1 MDVKNFI
8 LSVTLAM
15 ILPME
20 MPGQIA
26 YNDTLSAHN
35 VGVRND
41 KTDKFE
47 WWQTILPVSLLGVG
61 TLSLVPGFVKNGS
74 RSVTNSLIDMRGNNK
89 RLEFDDYIQYLPV
102 ATSLM
107 LGCTGVKA
115 RHSLKDR
122 ASLLGGGYYGFALN
136 CSF

>member
-1 MDVKNFI
+1 M
-8 LSVTLAM
+8 
-15 ILPME
+15 
-20 MPGQIA
+20 
-26 YNDTLSAHN
+26 
-35 VGVRND
+35 
-41 KTDKFE
+41 
-47 WWQTILPVSLLGVG
+47 PVSLMGVG
-61 TLSLVPGFVKNGS
+61 TLSLAPSFIKNGS

-122 ASLLGGGYYGFALN
+122 ASPVGGGNYGFALN